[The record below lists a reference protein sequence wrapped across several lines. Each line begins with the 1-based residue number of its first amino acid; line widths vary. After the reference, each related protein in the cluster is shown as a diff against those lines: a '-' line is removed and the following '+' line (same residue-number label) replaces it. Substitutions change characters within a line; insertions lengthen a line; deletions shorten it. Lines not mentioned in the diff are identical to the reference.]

1 MHINLNT
8 ALSSPNTAVEATP
21 DTTVKLS
28 PEVVVE
34 QLRTVRTQI
43 ADVTPLSPEQ
53 RILLRRRA
61 NTSNAILQASINVV
75 GALDNVAQAIGRPAA
90 DVRDMQNE
98 SNRWTAV
105 EDELRTLLNGVSGAN
120 LDRRQQL
127 TLIAAQAYSIGT
139 QLARDPANAVL
150 MPHVQEIKRL
160 KSFERR
166 KKTAPVPQGPPAPVP
181 TAPAPHQVLDLP
193 GEPEVVK

>member
-1 MHINLNT
+1 MTLNVNT
-8 ALSSPNTAVEATP
+8 ALDTPATAAETTP
-21 DTTVKLS
+21 DPTTKLS
-28 PEVVVE
+28 PEIVVE
-34 QLRTVRTQI
+34 QLRTIRTQI

-53 RILLRRRA
+53 RVLLRRRS
-61 NTSNAILQASINVV
+61 NTSNAIMQASINVV

-90 DVRDMQNE
+90 DVRDMQYE

-105 EDELRTLLNGVSGAN
+105 EDELRMLLNGVSGAN
-120 LDRRQQL
+120 LVRRQQL

-150 MPHVQEIKRL
+150 KPHVQEIKRL

-166 KKTAPVPQGPPAPVP
+166 KKTAPVPQGPPP
-181 TAPAPHQVLDLP
+181 APAPHAVVDLP